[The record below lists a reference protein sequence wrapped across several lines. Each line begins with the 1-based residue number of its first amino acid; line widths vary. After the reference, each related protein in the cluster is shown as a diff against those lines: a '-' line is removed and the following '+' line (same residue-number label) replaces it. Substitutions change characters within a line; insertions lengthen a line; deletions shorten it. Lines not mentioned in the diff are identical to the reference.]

1 MTQLSPEQTAV
12 FQRVLS
18 RLSPADRARVE
29 TLKHPAAEAAAAV
42 AAHWDFCLA
51 AAAVDELL
59 GAEGGDDQRRG
70 LIAAWA
76 LDLPGRI
83 AAERLPQPV
92 LAGYPTYID
101 RLATYLADN
110 SDGDAEPYD
119 PDYWAKDV
127 RVALAL
133 SVPGS
138 NTQMLDLSSPVGP
151 GLVVR
156 HMLGG
161 RGPGPLIAWLRTGGR
176 RAWLETHT
184 EARDLSDF
192 NEAGWERNWAAAA
205 ALLRTRPEL
214 AGVIGSSWFFDPPL
228 ETISPRLTYLRTTP
242 MNNGAFMIHQGGGE
256 IHDERASASSPT
268 RRAMIETGDYSACSW
283 LLCWPRQ
290 AVIRWAEGKGL
301 I

>member
-1 MTQLSPEQTAV
+1 MTQLTTEQTAA
-12 FQRVLS
+12 FERSLS
-18 RLSPADRARVE
+18 RLSPADRTRVE
-29 TLKHPAAEAAAAV
+29 ALKDPAARAAAEAAP
-42 AAHWDFCLA
+42 HWDFGLPA
-51 AAAVDELL
+51 RTVDALL
-59 GAEGGDDQRRG
+59 GAEANDDQRRG

-76 LDLPGRI
+76 LELPDRI

-101 RLATYLADN
+101 RLAAYLDSGA
-110 SDGDAEPYD
+110 AYD
-119 PDYWAKDV
+119 PDFWAKDV

-138 NTQMLDLSSPVGP
+138 NTQMLDMSSPVGP

-161 RGPGPLIAWLRTGGR
+161 RGPGPLIAWVQAGGWR
-176 RAWLETHT
+176 SWLETHT

-192 NEAGWERNWAAAA
+192 NEPGWERNWAAAA
-205 ALLRTRPEL
+205 ALLRTRPDL

-242 MNNGAFMIHQGGGE
+242 MNNGAFMVHQGGGH

-268 RRAMIETGDYSACSW
+268 RRAMIEKGEYSACSW
-283 LLCWPRQ
+283 LLCWPRKPLI
-290 AVIRWAEGKGL
+290 AWAERRGL